1 MADGFTFESLVA
13 SLSGLGSSSGTLIDL
28 SITGAKSRVL
38 PLVDYNDYSQHIFF
52 GNALRRFL
60 SVRKEI
66 IDKYPI
72 GLSGLSADSVL
83 LNANVGP
90 KAIFE
95 VDKFRKEADG
105 FTTYVLDRLGVTG
118 SSSSNVNADA
128 NTTVL
133 AVNENG
139 ENVPLIA
146 VYRNAANSITGS
158 QTGMIESLSAR
169 AVLYEDEERNVID
182 QTAGTGTEIIGTS
195 TGAFRSEIH
204 YPATASEQI
213 TRAEK
218 LENLLP
224 EALFSGD
231 TQDVLKRL
239 LAGFGDELDE
249 IKSFANQIPYSK
261 TIDYGK
267 INRTPDKFIAT
278 FLRQF
283 GVNVF
288 ENARRSSFEKSLVNS
303 SSGGFT
309 SQSINYEIQNRILN
323 NVMHL
328 LKTKGTR
335 ETLEAIGRIY
345 GVDSNFLK
353 TNEYSVFYRPKE
365 IREIEEVDTPALFA
379 TGSTYVQTTAA
390 VTGSARAFDVPANN
404 NFTLQLRV
412 SATGAA
418 LGSSGYTLF
427 VHPLYRIEMNASGQ
441 VAFKSTVTSSLSAQ
455 TDLTS
460 LSSFV
465 RGGGSADNFLN
476 VAVSRSGDTLSVYAM
491 ALSASPTGGNEIV
504 IMDKAITSNGNGGSA
519 ISKANFDSSGGVGA
533 AMSIGGAS
541 YSQFPSY
548 FPGSGSTRFVG
559 YIHQVR
565 RWNVALKDEDLKQ
578 HTRNFESVSFQSSTG
593 TDIVNSVDNR
603 AYYGSLSAHYKLKEN
618 MVLTGD
624 FNFIVDSTTASNTA
638 IPVGFEAIPDKKR
651 YRVFQNMKKVNRFF
665 PVGFAADN
673 DRIRQDDP
681 SDDIRD
687 TGYISFSMNPMNAVN
702 RAIKNSVHNV
712 SPSELLGDPEDL
724 FAKNY
729 EGAFKEEWHKI
740 TGQWGLATEIGITG
754 DALINEVIK
763 SGGGV
768 LGSGVSGASGNTS
781 SLVDLNTF
789 VKAMGNFNDTFGGLF
804 PFVQQFLPAKTN
816 IIGEGI
822 FIESPMF
829 ERNKMRR
836 QFGFRESTSTGY
848 VGAPT
853 TSGNL
858 GHISDDEGRE
868 TFNQTPSIIEHAVT
882 GFTINNHFLGGDLST
897 AGSNSAND
905 KTLIA
910 SAATTASFQGFKYRD
925 GLQEFVDR
933 SVTATRAIPNLTKES
948 STNVPRFSST
958 RIARVLPIRVKPSAG
973 AVSVID
979 VTLDKVLISPTA
991 TPISSNVLSI
1001 IKGSARLLTK
1011 GRSFK
1016 TDQPGLRFEFPTSAD
1031 GTNLF
1036 EATVGNISQGK
1047 GRLIKDKDS
1056 TFTTTLETPEIE
1068 FELQLADVVRALTAV
1083 NTSRAVSHNLVN
1095 ETVSGSLGIVPIRI
1109 VNLFNNDT
1117 QIVRVAINSD
1127 STKDQNLI
1135 REIENQGGEKVTS

>member
-1 MADGFTFESLVA
+1 
-13 SLSGLGSSSGTLIDL
+13 
-28 SITGAKSRVL
+28 
-38 PLVDYNDYSQHIFF
+38 
-52 GNALRRFL
+52 
-60 SVRKEI
+60 
-66 IDKYPI
+66 
-72 GLSGLSADSVL
+72 
-83 LNANVGP
+83 
-90 KAIFE
+90 
-95 VDKFRKEADG
+95 
-105 FTTYVLDRLGVTG
+105 
-118 SSSSNVNADA
+118 
-128 NTTVL
+128 
-133 AVNENG
+133 
-139 ENVPLIA
+139 
-146 VYRNAANSITGS
+146 
-158 QTGMIESLSAR
+158 
-169 AVLYEDEERNVID
+169 
-182 QTAGTGTEIIGTS
+182 
-195 TGAFRSEIH
+195 
-204 YPATASEQI
+204 
-213 TRAEK
+213 
-218 LENLLP
+218 
-224 EALFSGD
+224 
-231 TQDVLKRL
+231 
-239 LAGFGDELDE
+239 
-249 IKSFANQIPYSK
+249 
-261 TIDYGK
+261 
-267 INRTPDKFIAT
+267 
-278 FLRQF
+278 
-283 GVNVF
+283 
-288 ENARRSSFEKSLVNS
+288 
-303 SSGGFT
+303 
-309 SQSINYEIQNRILN
+309 
-323 NVMHL
+323 
-328 LKTKGTR
+328 
-335 ETLEAIGRIY
+335 
-345 GVDSNFLK
+345 
-353 TNEYSVFYRPKE
+353 
-365 IREIEEVDTPALFA
+365 
-379 TGSTYVQTTAA
+379 
-390 VTGSARAFDVPANN
+390 
-404 NFTLQLRV
+404 
-412 SATGAA
+412 
-418 LGSSGYTLF
+418 
-427 VHPLYRIEMNASGQ
+427 MNASGQ

>member
-1 MADGFTFESLVA
+1 MADGFTFDSLVS
-13 SLSGLGSSSGTLIDL
+13 SLSGLGTASGNLIDL

-38 PLVDYNDYSQHIFF
+38 PLVDYDDYSQHIFF

-60 SVRKEI
+60 TCRKEI

-72 GLSGLSADSVL
+72 GLSGLSASDVL
-83 LNANVGP
+83 LDANVGP

-105 FTTYVLDRLGVTG
+105 FTTYILDRLGVTG
-118 SSSSNVNADA
+118 SSSGNTNADPN
-128 NTTVL
+128 NTVI

-146 VYRNAANSITGS
+146 VYRNTLNSITGS

-169 AVLYEDEERNVID
+169 AVLYEEEETNVID
-182 QTAGTGTEIIGTS
+182 KTAGTGTEIIGTS

-204 YPATASEQI
+204 YPATASETI

-224 EALFSGD
+224 EALFAGD
-231 TQDVLKRL
+231 DQDVLARL

-249 IKSFANQIPYSK
+249 IKAFANQIPYAK
-261 TIDYGK
+261 HIDYGNT
-267 INRTPDKFIAT
+267 NRVPNKFIPT

-303 SSGGFT
+303 SSGGYT
-309 SQSINYEIQNRILN
+309 TQSVNYEIWNRILN

-353 TNEYSVFYRPKE
+353 TNEYSVFYRPTE
-365 IREIEEVDTPALFA
+365 VREIEEVDTPVLFA

-390 VTGSARAFDVPANN
+390 ATGSARVFDIPANN
-404 NFTLQLRV
+404 NFTIEMRV
-412 SATGAA
+412 SATGAN
-418 LGSSGYTLF
+418 LSSSGYTLL
-427 VHPLYRIEMNASGQ
+427 VHPLYSIEMNASGQ
-441 VAFKSTVTSSLSAQ
+441 VAFKSTVTGSLSAQ

-465 RGGGSADNFLN
+465 RGSGSADNFLN

-491 ALSASPTGGNEIV
+491 ALSASPTGGNDIV
-504 IMDKAITSNGNGGSA
+504 IMDKAITSNDGGGSA

-548 FPGSGSTRFVG
+548 FPGSGSTRFIG

-565 RWNVALKDEDLKQ
+565 RWNVALKDEDIKQ

-593 TDIVNSVDNR
+593 VDIVNSVDNK
-603 AYYGSLSAHYKLKEN
+603 ATYGSLSAHYKLKEN

-651 YRVFQNMKKVNRFF
+651 YRVFQNMKKINRYY
-665 PVGFAADN
+665 PVGFSADN

-681 SDDIRD
+681 SDAIRD

-702 RAIKNSVHNV
+702 RGIKNYVHNV
-712 SPSELLGDPEDL
+712 SPAELLGDAEDL
-724 FAKNY
+724 FAKTY
-729 EGAFKEEWHKI
+729 EGAFKEEWHNI
-740 TGQWGLATEIGITG
+740 TSQWGLAPEPSLTG

-763 SGGGV
+763 SGGSV
-768 LGSGVSGASGNTS
+768 LGTGISGTSGNTS

-789 VKAMGNFNDTFGGLF
+789 IKAMGNFNDTFGGLF
-804 PFVQQFLPAKTN
+804 PFVQQFLPAKTS
-816 IIGEGI
+816 IIGQGVY
-822 FIESPMF
+822 IESPMF
-829 ERNKMRR
+829 ERSKMRR
-836 QFGFRESTSTGY
+836 QFGLRESSSTGY

-868 TFNQTPSIIEHAVT
+868 SFNQTPSVVELSVT
-882 GFTINNHFLGGDLST
+882 GFTINNHHNSGNVST
-897 AGSNSAND
+897 VGSNSAND
-905 KTLIA
+905 ATLIA
-910 SAATTASFQGFKYRD
+910 SAASTATFQGFQYRD
-925 GLQEFVDR
+925 GVQDFFD
-933 SVTATRAIPNLTKES
+933 SAVTATRVLPNVSVES
-948 STNVPRFSST
+948 STNAPRFSST
-958 RIARVLPIRVKPSAG
+958 RVGRILPIRVKPAAG
-973 AVSVID
+973 AVSVVD

-1001 IKGSARLLTK
+1001 IKGSVRLLTK

-1016 TDQPGLRFEFPTSAD
+1016 TDQPSLRFEFPTSAD

-1056 TFTTTLETPEIE
+1056 NFTTTLETPEVE
-1068 FELQLADVVRALTAV
+1068 FELQLADVVRSLTAINTNRSVDQNMV
-1083 NTSRAVSHNLVN
+1083 ND
-1095 ETVSGSLGIVPIRI
+1095 TVSGSLGIVPIRI
-1109 VNLFNNDT
+1109 INLFNNDT

-1127 STKDQNLI
+1127 STKDENFI

>member
-13 SLSGLGSSSGTLIDL
+13 SLSGLGSSSGTLVDL
-28 SITGAKSRVL
+28 SLTGDKARVL

-105 FTTYVLDRLGVTG
+105 FTTFVLDRLGVTG
-118 SSSSNVNADA
+118 SSSGDVNADPN
-128 NTTVL
+128 NTVF

-146 VYRNAANSITGS
+146 VYRNAVNSISGS

-169 AVLYEDEERNVID
+169 AILYEEENLNIVD
-182 QTAGTGTEIIGTS
+182 KTAGTGTEIIGTS

-204 YPATASEQI
+204 YAATASEQI

-224 EALFSGD
+224 EVLFLD
-231 TQDVLKRL
+231 DDQDVLKRL
-239 LAGFGDELDE
+239 LAAFGDELDE
-249 IKSFANQIPYSK
+249 IKAFANQMPYTK
-261 TIDYGK
+261 HIDYGNV
-267 INRTPDKFIAT
+267 NRVPNKFIPV
-278 FLRQF
+278 FLKQF
-283 GVNVF
+283 GVSVF
-288 ENARRSSFEKSLVNS
+288 ENARRSSFEKTLVNS

-309 SQSINYEIQNRILN
+309 TQSINYEIWNRILN
-323 NVMHL
+323 NVSHL
-328 LKTKGTR
+328 IKTKGTR

-353 TNEYSVFYRPKE
+353 TNEYSVFYRPTE
-365 IREIEEVDTPALFA
+365 VREIEEVDTPVLFA

-390 VTGSARAFDVPANN
+390 ATGSARVFDIPANN
-404 NFTLQLRV
+404 NFTLQMRV
-412 SATGAA
+412 SATGAS

-441 VAFKSTVTSSLSAQ
+441 VAFKSNVTASLSAQ

-460 LSSFV
+460 LSSYV
-465 RGGGSADNFLN
+465 RGSGSADNFLN

-491 ALSASPTGGNEIV
+491 ALSASPTGGNDIV
-504 IMDKAITSNGNGGSA
+504 IMDKAITSNDGGGSA

-533 AMSIGGAS
+533 AMSIGGVS

-548 FPGSGSTRFVG
+548 FPGSGSTRFIG

-578 HTRNFESVSFQSSTG
+578 HTRNFESISFQSSTG

-638 IPVGFEAIPDKKR
+638 IPVGFESIPDKKR
-651 YRVFQNMKKVNRFF
+651 YRVFQNMKKINRFF
-665 PVGFAADN
+665 PVGFAVDN

-681 SDDIRD
+681 SDNIRD

-712 SPSELLGDPEDL
+712 SPSELLGDAEDL
-724 FAKNY
+724 FAKSY

-740 TGQWGLATEIGITG
+740 TGQWGLAPEARINSNSLT
-754 DALINEVIK
+754 NEVIK
-763 SGGGV
+763 SGGGI
-768 LGSGVSGASGNTS
+768 LGTGISGASGNTS

-789 VKAMGNFNDTFGGLF
+789 IKGMGNFSDTFGGLF
-804 PFVQQFLPAKTN
+804 PFLKQFLPAKTS
-816 IIGEGI
+816 IIGEGL
-822 FIESPMF
+822 FVESPMF

-848 VGAPT
+848 TGAPT
-853 TSGNL
+853 TSGDR
-858 GHISDDEGRE
+858 GHISDDEGRQP
-868 TFNQTPSIIEHAVT
+868 FNQTPSIVELAVT
-882 GFTINNHFLGGDLST
+882 GFTINNKFSGGNFST
-897 AGSNSAND
+897 VGSNSAND
-905 KTLIA
+905 TTLIA
-910 SAATTASFQGFKYRD
+910 SAATTANFQGFKYRD
-925 GLQEFVDR
+925 GLQDFVNR
-933 SVTATRAIPNLTKES
+933 SVTATREIPNLTKES
-948 STNVPRFSST
+948 STNVPRFTST
-958 RIARVLPIRVKPSAG
+958 RIARVLPIRVKPAAG

-1011 GRSFK
+1011 GRSFR

-1031 GTNLF
+1031 GTNFF
-1036 EATVGNISQGK
+1036 EATIGNISQGK

-1056 TFTTTLETPEIE
+1056 TFTTTLETPEVE

-1083 NTSRAVSHNLVN
+1083 NTDRGIRQNVVN
-1095 ETVSGSLGIVPIRI
+1095 ETVSGSIGIVPIRI

-1127 STKDQNLI
+1127 STRDQNLI
-1135 REIENQGGEKVTS
+1135 REIENQGGEKVIS

>member
-13 SLSGLGSSSGTLIDL
+13 SLSGLGSSSGTLVDL

-118 SSSSNVNADA
+118 SSSGNVNANA
-128 NTTVL
+128 NNTVF

-139 ENVPLIA
+139 EHVPLIA
-146 VYRNAANSITGS
+146 VYRNAVNAISGS

-169 AVLYEDEERNVID
+169 AILYEDEELNVID

-195 TGAFRSEIH
+195 TGAFKSEIH
-204 YPATASEQI
+204 YPITASEQI
-213 TRAEK
+213 TRSEK

-224 EALFSGD
+224 EVLFREDSS
-231 TQDVLKRL
+231 DVLKRL

-249 IKSFANQIPYSK
+249 IKSFANQIPFSK
-261 TIDYGK
+261 VIDYGK
-267 INRTPDKFIAT
+267 VNRVPNKFIPT

-288 ENARRSSFEKSLVNS
+288 ENAKRSSFEKSLVNS

-309 SQSINYEIQNRILN
+309 TQSINYEIQNRILN
-323 NVMHL
+323 NIMHL

-353 TNEYSVFYRPKE
+353 TNEYSVFHRPTE
-365 IREIEEVDTPALFA
+365 IREIEEVDTPVLFA

-390 VTGSARAFDVPANN
+390 ATGSARVFDMPANN
-404 NFTLQLRV
+404 NFTLQMRV
-412 SATGAA
+412 SATGAS

-441 VAFKSTVTSSLSAQ
+441 VAFKSNVTASLSAQ

-465 RGGGSADNFLN
+465 RGSGSADNFLN

-491 ALSASPTGGNEIV
+491 ALSASPTGGNDIV

-533 AMSIGGAS
+533 AMSIGGVS

-548 FPGSGSTRFVG
+548 FPGTGSTRFIG

-565 RWNVALKDEDLKQ
+565 KWNVALKDEDLKQ
-578 HTRNFESVSFQSSTG
+578 HTRNFESISFQSSTG

-618 MVLTGD
+618 MILTGD

-638 IPVGFEAIPDKKR
+638 IPVGFESIPDKKR
-651 YRVFQNMKKVNRFF
+651 YRVFQNMKKINRFF

-681 SDDIRD
+681 SDSIRD

-724 FAKNY
+724 FAKSY

-740 TGQWGLATEIGITG
+740 TGQWGLAPEAGITG

-789 VKAMGNFNDTFGGLF
+789 IKGMGNFSDTFGGLF
-804 PFVQQFLPAKTN
+804 PFVQQFLPAKTS
-816 IIGEGI
+816 IIGEGVY
-822 FIESPMF
+822 IESPMF

-853 TSGNL
+853 TSGDL

-882 GFTINNHFLGGDLST
+882 GFTISNRFTGGDFST

-905 KTLIA
+905 TTFIS
-910 SAATTASFQGFKYRD
+910 SAATTATFQGFKYRD

-933 SVTATRAIPNLTKES
+933 SVTATRAIPNLTTES

-958 RIARVLPIRVKPSAG
+958 RIARVLPVRVKPAAG

-1056 TFTTTLETPEIE
+1056 TFTTTLETPEVE
-1068 FELQLADVVRALTAV
+1068 FELQLADVVRALTAI
-1083 NTSRAVSHNLVN
+1083 NTSRSIGQDIVN
-1095 ETVSGSLGIVPIRI
+1095 DTVSGSLGIVPIRI

-1127 STKDQNLI
+1127 STRDQNLI

>member
-13 SLSGLGSSSGTLIDL
+13 SLSGLGSSSGTLVDL
-28 SITGAKSRVL
+28 SLTGDKARVL

-118 SSSSNVNADA
+118 SSSGNVDA
-128 NTTVL
+128 NPNTTVF

-139 ENVPLIA
+139 EHVPLIA
-146 VYRNAANSITGS
+146 VYRNALNSISGS

-169 AVLYEDEERNVID
+169 AILYEDEETNVID

-195 TGAFRSEIH
+195 TGAFKSEIH

-224 EALFSGD
+224 EALFQED
-231 TQDVLKRL
+231 DQDVLKRL
-239 LAGFGDELDE
+239 LAGFADELDE
-249 IKSFANQIPYSK
+249 IKSFANQIPFAK
-261 TIDYGK
+261 VIDYGK
-267 INRTPDKFIAT
+267 TNRVPNKFIPT

-283 GVNVF
+283 GVSVF
-288 ENARRSSFEKSLVNS
+288 ENARRSSFEKNLINS

-309 SQSINYEIQNRILN
+309 TQSINYEIQNRILN

-328 LKTKGTR
+328 IKTKGTR
-335 ETLEAIGRIY
+335 ETIESIGRIY

-365 IREIEEVDTPALFA
+365 IREIEEVDTPVLFA

-390 VTGSARAFDVPANN
+390 ATGSARSFDVPANS

-491 ALSASPTGGNEIV
+491 ALSASPTGGNDIV
-504 IMDKAITSNGNGGSA
+504 IMDKAITSNDGGGSA

-533 AMSIGGAS
+533 AMSIGGVS

-548 FPGSGSTRFVG
+548 FPGSGSTRFIG

-578 HTRNFESVSFQSSTG
+578 HTRNFESISFQSSTG

-638 IPVGFEAIPDKKR
+638 IPVGFESIPDKKR
-651 YRVFQNMKKVNRFF
+651 YRVFQNMKKINRFF

-687 TGYISFSMNPMNAVN
+687 TGYISFSMNPINAVN

-724 FAKNY
+724 FAKSY

-740 TGQWGLATEIGITG
+740 TGQWGLAPE
-754 DALINEVIK
+754 ARINSNDLTNKVIK

-768 LGSGVSGASGNTS
+768 LGTGISGASGNTS

-789 VKAMGNFNDTFGGLF
+789 IRGMGNFSDTFGGLF
-804 PFVQQFLPAKTN
+804 PFVQQFLPAKTS
-816 IIGEGI
+816 IIGEGVY
-822 FIESPMF
+822 IESPMF

-848 VGAPT
+848 TGAPT
-853 TSGNL
+853 TSGDR
-858 GHISDDEGRE
+858 GHISDDEGRQP
-868 TFNQTPSIIEHAVT
+868 FNQTPSIVELAVT
-882 GFTINNHFLGGDLST
+882 GFTINNKFSGGNFST

-905 KTLIA
+905 TTLIA
-910 SAATTASFQGFKYRD
+910 SAATTANFQGFKYRD
-925 GLQEFVDR
+925 GLQDFVNR

-948 STNVPRFSST
+948 STNVPRFTST
-958 RIARVLPIRVKPSAG
+958 RIARVLPVRVKPAAG

-1001 IKGSARLLTK
+1001 IRGSARLLTK
-1011 GRSFK
+1011 GRSFR

-1031 GTNLF
+1031 GTSLF
-1036 EATVGNISQGK
+1036 EATIGNISQGK

-1056 TFTTTLETPEIE
+1056 TFTTTLETPEVE

-1083 NTSRAVSHNLVN
+1083 NTDRGIRQGLVN
-1095 ETVSGSLGIVPIRI
+1095 DSVSGSLGIVPIRI

>member
-105 FTTYVLDRLGVTG
+105 FTTYVLDKLGVTG

-491 ALSASPTGGNEIV
+491 ALSASPTGGNDIV
-504 IMDKAITSNGNGGSA
+504 IMDKAITSNDGGGSA

-593 TDIVNSVDNR
+593 VDIVNSVDNK
-603 AYYGSLSAHYKLKEN
+603 ATYGSLSAHYKLKEN

-651 YRVFQNMKKVNRFF
+651 YRVFQNMKKINRFF

-681 SDDIRD
+681 SDNIRD
-687 TGYISFSMNPMNAVN
+687 TGYISFSMNPINAVN
-702 RAIKNSVHNV
+702 RGIKNYVHNV
-712 SPSELLGDPEDL
+712 SPSELLGDAEDL
-724 FAKNY
+724 FAKSY
-729 EGAFKEEWHKI
+729 EGRFKEEWHNI
-740 TGQWGLATEIGITG
+740 TSQWGLAPEPSINS
-754 DALINEVIK
+754 DNLINEIIK

-768 LGSGVSGASGNTS
+768 LGTGISGSSGNTS

-789 VKAMGNFNDTFGGLF
+789 IKAMGNFSDTFGGLF
-804 PFVQQFLPAKTN
+804 PFVQQFLPAKTS
-816 IIGEGI
+816 IIGQGVY
-822 FIESPMF
+822 IESPMF
-829 ERNKMRR
+829 ERSKMRR
-836 QFGFRESTSTGY
+836 QFGLRESTSTGY
-848 VGAPT
+848 TGAPT
-853 TSGNL
+853 TSGDL
-858 GHISDDEGRE
+858 GHISDDEGRQP
-868 TFNQTPSIIEHAVT
+868 FNQTPSIVEHSVT
-882 GFTINNHFLGGDLST
+882 GFVINNHHNAGNVST
-897 AGSNSAND
+897 IGSNSAND
-905 KTLIA
+905 STLIA
-910 SAATTASFQGFKYRD
+910 SAASTATFQGFQYRD
-925 GLQEFVDR
+925 GIQDVFES
-933 SVTATRAIPNLTKES
+933 SVTATRALPNVTAGS
-948 STNVPRFSST
+948 STNAPRFSST
-958 RIARVLPIRVKPSAG
+958 RVGRILPVRVQPAAG
-973 AVSVID
+973 AVSVVD

-991 TPISSNVLSI
+991 APISSNALAIV
-1001 IKGSARLLTK
+1001 KGSARLLTK

-1016 TDQPGLRFEFPTSAD
+1016 TDQPSLRFEFPTSAD

-1036 EATVGNISQGK
+1036 EATIGNISQGK

-1056 TFTTTLETPEIE
+1056 NFTTTLETPEVE
-1068 FELQLADVVRALTAV
+1068 FELRLADVVRSLSSENV
-1083 NTSRAVSHNLVN
+1083 SRSVLRSFVD

-1117 QIVRVAINSD
+1117 QIVRIAINSD
-1127 STKDQNLI
+1127 SRQEEKLI
-1135 REIENQGGEKVTS
+1135 REIANQGGEKVTS